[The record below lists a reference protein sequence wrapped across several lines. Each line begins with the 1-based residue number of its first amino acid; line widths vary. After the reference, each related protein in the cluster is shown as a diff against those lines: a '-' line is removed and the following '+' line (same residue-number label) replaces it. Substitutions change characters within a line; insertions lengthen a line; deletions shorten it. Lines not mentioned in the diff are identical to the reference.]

1 MRWKPEDLIAFTL
14 TLTILIFLVLWSV
27 LKLITRESVDPKNLE
42 LWTAL
47 ISSIITGVFMY
58 INRKKE

>member
-1 MRWKPEDLIAFTL
+1 MSWKPEDWIAMSL
-14 TLTILIFLVLWSV
+14 TLTILIFLVLWTV
-27 LKLITRESVDPKNLE
+27 MKLITKDAIEPKNLE

-58 INRKKE
+58 INRSKE